1 MIIFFKPTS
10 YFLLLPIIFWWIIL
24 LREIGEELVEYIIH
38 STGVDRETVLK
49 VLRAEEKFLVLQIEK
64 SMEVKENDKY

>member
-1 MIIFFKPTS
+1 
-10 YFLLLPIIFWWIIL
+10 L